1 MATQQFNFY
10 NKDLGSGSGRD
21 VYIASQLVGPTGK
34 VSKPLRKTWGLL
46 SLTYYIMVYFK
57 NQICY
62 SSILNIYIYI
72 YIYIYIREIIRF
84 LFLVVVVVVVV
95 VVVLRMDLKLFILSF
110 LIIFYYAFLCRL

>member
-72 YIYIYIREIIRF
+72 YIYIREIIRF

-95 VVVLRMDLKLFILSF
+95 VVLRMDFKLFILSF
-110 LIIFYYAFLCRL
+110 LIIFYNAFLCRL

>member
-72 YIYIYIREIIRF
+72 YIYIREIIRF
-84 LFLVVVVVVVV
+84 LFLVVVVVV